1 MVGTGV
7 VPEEELGSLFGATN
21 CSLGAMLECP
31 PQGSPP
37 SQSQNHH
44 KYLAAT
50 KTI

>member
-7 VPEEELGSLFGATN
+7 VPEEEPASLFGATS

-37 SQSQNHH
+37 SQNQNHH
-44 KYLAAT
+44 RCLAAT